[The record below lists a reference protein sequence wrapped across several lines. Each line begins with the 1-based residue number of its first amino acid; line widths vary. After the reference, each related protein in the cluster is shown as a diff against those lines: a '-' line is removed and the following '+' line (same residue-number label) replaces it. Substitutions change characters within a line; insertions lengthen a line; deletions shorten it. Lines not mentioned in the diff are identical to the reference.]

1 MRVYIIIG
9 IILSMGFRA
18 AAQDKLLVAGSGN
31 PNILLLDKQTGKVEW
46 QHALEKGEECNAVA
60 LTKKGE
66 IFKPV
71 FEKISKDLNEMLYKN
86 LSAEEADILEK
97 LLRKII

>member
-1 MRVYIIIG
+1 
-9 IILSMGFRA
+9 
-18 AAQDKLLVAGSGN
+18 
-31 PNILLLDKQTGKVEW
+31 
-46 QHALEKGEECNAVA
+46 

-66 IFKPV
+66 NFKPV